1 MTKRDTCLSRHRA
14 ILRRLYLYLL
24 RANLLKCTYLLTY
37 LRANAAPPRLGSG
50 TTFAT
55 RHAPDSN
62 LGRRQCVTRNF
73 SQSRSANLGAAGPAG
88 SSTRFQLRKTSME
101 ETELIHRAPDSN
113 LGRRQCTTD
122 LLTYLPPPGVTLR
135 NEAQCNTKRA
145 PPPDSNL
152 GRRQWRRRTCHLGL
166 RCATWRS
173 VTPGER
179 LLKTLI
185 RSLSLFSAA

>member
-1 MTKRDTCLSRHRA
+1 MPLFSQRAESVINKARSLRASEASTEETDKFKKRPWRPHFSEDLFYGLDLRTGFMTKRTTCRRRHRA
-14 ILRRLYLYLL
+14 ILRRL
-24 RANLLKCTYLLTY
+24 CLLTY
-37 LRANAAPPRLGSG
+37 LRANAAPPRLRSG
-50 TTFAT
+50 TTLAT

-122 LLTYLPPPGVTLR
+122 LLTY
-135 NEAQCNTKRA
+135 
-145 PPPDSNL
+145 
-152 GRRQWRRRTCHLGL
+152 
-166 RCATWRS
+166 
-173 VTPGER
+173 
-179 LLKTLI
+179 
-185 RSLSLFSAA
+185 